1 MQDIKEMEYNGG
13 SIAAKY
19 FLQMNFEKD
28 SKILDIGAGTG
39 IIGEILQH
47 NGYENIDALD
57 SNEEMLTIL
66 KQKNCYKNVI
76 KSIVTPETKLPIN
89 DRQYDII
96 IMAGVFC
103 PGHIDYRSLAQ
114 IIRITKSGGFICWS
128 MGNPKIYADRDELY
142 NDGNFERYIALLCDK
157 MKWLSVLGYP
167 IVVEN
172 FVKNLPGFFY
182 AMQVV

>member
-1 MQDIKEMEYNGG
+1 
-13 SIAAKY
+13 
-19 FLQMNFEKD
+19 
-28 SKILDIGAGTG
+28 
-39 IIGEILQH
+39 
-47 NGYENIDALD
+47 
-57 SNEEMLTIL
+57 
-66 KQKNCYKNVI
+66 
-76 KSIVTPETKLPIN
+76 
-89 DRQYDII
+89 
-96 IMAGVFC
+96 
-103 PGHIDYRSLAQ
+103 
-114 IIRITKSGGFICWS
+114 